1 MGFDTILGL
10 QPRDKAAML
19 VVNAKWCLVPRG
31 ENAFVLS
38 HQHGRCDVTC
48 KNSNTLSLTWQQRFL
63 FLPQCCSIEISGQV
77 LAFLPLVLLRTFHE
91 LKIHFSTILVYNV
104 ILAALIGALLT
115 SFCTLMYTVVFNHLR
130 NNCDLA
136 QDFIHK
142 HHTI

>member
-1 MGFDTILGL
+1 MTT
-10 QPRDKAAML
+10 K
-19 VVNAKWCLVPRG
+19 VP
-31 ENAFVLS
+31 FS
-38 HQHGRCDVTC
+38 
-48 KNSNTLSLTWQQRFL
+48 
-63 FLPQCCSIEISGQV
+63 PQCCAIEISGQV

-91 LKIHFSTILVYNV
+91 LKIHFSIILVYNV

-142 HHTI
+142 HRTILTENPIYYPFTNMDNQSF